1 MAEGVAAEDEPGEGE
16 VELEQLVQSV
26 ALLDAQ
32 RQDASSGGAA
42 DDVEELVHTLAAPL
56 LELLEHLQRE
66 HRARAAA
73 VQREHADAPATPRC
87 AWSAAAGREVQAK
100 LAQQLRRGELT
111 LAALALKV
119 RQGFAQAGVGSQGA
133 ANGRRLPCVAAEPQE
148 QSQLSGLVCG

>member
-1 MAEGVAAEDEPGEGE
+1 MTEGVAAEDEPGEGE

-32 RQDASSGGAA
+32 RQDAAGGGAA
-42 DDVEELVHTLAAPL
+42 DDVEELVHTPAAPL

-87 AWSAAAGREVQAK
+87 ACSTASRREVQAK
-100 LAQQLRRGELT
+100 LAQQLRRGYLT
-111 LAALALKV
+111 LANLALKV
-119 RQGFAQAGVGSQGA
+119 RQRFAQAGVGGQGA
-133 ANGRRLPCVAAEPQE
+133 ANGRRLPCVAAELHE
-148 QSQLSGLVCG
+148 QSQRSGLVCG